1 MQRRILAHEP
11 CHHEDDVCKTSRGFV
26 ARPIHSWFVVTRQLN
41 KVAISAGIRIYI
53 YFFKK
58 SEKMR
63 LEDDL
68 PKNSY
73 TEFWPIVTCIVFV
86 LHSWLLMRENV
97 VGATTWWKPP
107 QSWCNRFY
115 LGWRNVQCAVS
126 SFFSIEKSQF
136 GLSYILCTSRHG
148 NTYTFIV
155 SYWHIQ
161 LIYASILS
169 TKDDSMV

>member
-1 MQRRILAHEP
+1 
-11 CHHEDDVCKTSRGFV
+11 
-26 ARPIHSWFVVTRQLN
+26 VVTRQLN

-97 VGATTWWKPP
+97 VGATT
-107 QSWCNRFY
+107 
-115 LGWRNVQCAVS
+115 
-126 SFFSIEKSQF
+126 
-136 GLSYILCTSRHG
+136 
-148 NTYTFIV
+148 
-155 SYWHIQ
+155 
-161 LIYASILS
+161 
-169 TKDDSMV
+169 